1 MSGVQKSG
9 AEIVIEVLRE
19 QGVDTVFGYPG
30 GAVLELYDALYH
42 SPDIRHIL
50 TAHEQAAAHAA
61 DGYARASGKPGVVIA
76 TSGPGATNL
85 VTGIAAA
92 QLDSSSVVAI
102 TGNVATHLLGSDAF
116 QEVDIAGITMPITK
130 YSFIACEPQTL
141 ARDLRE
147 AFAIATRVRK
157 GAVLLDLPMD
167 IAAARTA
174 YTPETPGKAAQ
185 PDLPDLTA
193 AVQALQNAE
202 RPLLYVG
209 GGAQDAAEP
218 LLRLAENCDIPV
230 VCSLMGLGAFPGKHP
245 LYAGLLGEHG
255 EARANRLLRAC
266 DVLLAVG
273 TRFSNRVTQSGAM
286 SGTRLIHL
294 DADAAELDKNLAADI
309 ALQGDAAALLTALLR
324 QLPEARREAWTAQ
337 VEAAAPETSAPAQ
350 ILHTLRG
357 LCAEDAIL
365 VTDVGQHQIWA
376 ARHFAVN
383 RPRSFLTSGG
393 LGAMGFGMG
402 AAIGAK
408 LAQPEKQILLVTGD
422 GSFHMN
428 CAELATMQK
437 YGLAIPVLVMNNGAL
452 GMVREWQKWGYG
464 GRFSQSEPRRV
475 TDFCRLAEAFGVKG
489 LRLTTPNQAE
499 NVLREALQ
507 NDCATV
513 VDCVIEGDEEDG

>member
-19 QGVDTVFGYPG
+19 QGVDTVFGCPG
-30 GAVLELYDALYH
+30 SAVLELYDALYH

-61 DGYARASGKPGVVIA
+61 DGCARAGGKPGVVIA

-92 QLDSSSVVAI
+92 QLDSSPVVAI

-147 AFAIATRVRK
+147 AFTIATRARK

-174 YTPETPGKAAQ
+174 YTPETPEKAAQ
-185 PDLPDLTA
+185 ADLPDLTA
-193 AVQALQNAE
+193 AVQVLRTAE
-202 RPLLYVG
+202 RPLLYAG
-209 GGAQDAAEP
+209 GGAQDAAES
-218 LLRLAENCDIPV
+218 LLRLAEQCGIPV

-245 LYAGLLGEHG
+245 LYAGMLGEHG
-255 EARANRLLRAC
+255 EARANRLLRDC

-273 TRFSNRVTQSGAM
+273 TRFSNRVTQRFALRGKC
-286 SGTRLIHL
+286 LIHL

-309 ALQGDAAALLTALLR
+309 ALQGDAAALLTELLR
-324 QLPEARREAWTAQ
+324 QLPEARREAWVSQ
-337 VEAAAPETSAPAQ
+337 VEGQPQEMSAPAQ
-350 ILHTLRG
+350 ILRALRE
-357 LCAEDAIL
+357 LCDEDTIL

-383 RPRSFLTSGG
+383 HPRSFLTSGG

-408 LAQPEKQILLVTGD
+408 LACPEKQVVLVTGD

-452 GMVREWQKWGYG
+452 GMVREWQKRDYG
-464 GRFSQSEPRRV
+464 KRFSQSEPRRV

-489 LRLTTPNQAE
+489 MRLAAPEQARE
-499 NVLREALQ
+499 VLREALQ
-507 NDCATV
+507 SACAAV
-513 VDCVIEGDEEDG
+513 VDCIIPKEIGI